1 MKSNFSSE
9 TPNIIYVIICSCY
22 NKEYAGQTG
31 ELFKERPN
39 TYRQHIRQIEYEK
52 IEAERNLRTCAKG
65 TFKIFPSFNMEEN
78 SKILRECYED
88 HFIKKFKPEGY
99 LMKVT

>member
-1 MKSNFSSE
+1 MLDKPANCLKRDPILTDSTFDKLNMK
-9 TPNIIYVIICSCY
+9 
-22 NKEYAGQTG
+22 
-31 ELFKERPN
+31 
-39 TYRQHIRQIEYEK
+39 K